1 MTATNKTHAVTVI
14 PGDGVGA
21 ECVESVRRV
30 IAAAGVRIDWE
41 ECEAG
46 GAVFRKGISSGVPKE
61 TIDSIARTRVALK
74 GPLET
79 PVGYGERSANVTLRK
94 LFELYGNVRPTRELP
109 GVQAPFA
116 GRKIDFVVVRENVED
131 LYAGIE
137 HMQTPGVA
145 QCLKLMSRK
154 GCEKVVRLAFELAR
168 AEGRHRVHCATK
180 SNIMKLTE
188 GLMKRTFEDVAR
200 EYPEMRSEHIIIDNC
215 AHQMVRYPE
224 QFDVIVTSNLNG
236 DIISDL
242 AAGLVGGLGLAPSS
256 NIGNDVAM
264 FEAVHG
270 SAPTIAGKNIV
281 NPTALLLSAVMMLRH
296 LGEFAAAA
304 LIENSI
310 IYTIELGKT
319 LTPDLTDPD
328 HAVSTSA
335 FTDKLIEH
343 FGCAS
348 ENWKAR
354 EYHALKPPHISPRP
368 DYVHVGGR
376 TVAGVDIFVESALDA
391 ATLGESVTALLADSH
406 MRLVS
411 IANRGAIVFPVGDAR
426 VDCVDHWRC
435 RLLPRELGA
444 EVGDRHIADALTRI
458 GARHAWMHVEKLQS
472 FDGTHAWAADAGE

>member
-1 MTATNKTHAVTVI
+1 MSSASKKHAVTVI

-46 GAVFRKGISSGVPKE
+46 GAVFRKGNASGVPRE

-94 LFELYGNVRPTRELP
+94 LFELYGNIRPTRELP
-109 GVQAPFA
+109 GVQAPYA

-154 GCEKVVRLAFELAR
+154 GCEKVIRLAFELAL

-188 GLMKRTFEDVAR
+188 GLMKRTFEEVAR
-200 EYPEMRSEHIIIDNC
+200 DYPDLHSEHIIIDNC

-242 AAGLVGGLGLAPSS
+242 AAGLVGGLGLAPSA
-256 NIGNDVAM
+256 NIGNGVAM

-296 LGEFAAAA
+296 LGEFEAAAQ
-304 LIENSI
+304 IESSV

-328 HAVSTSA
+328 HAVSTSV
-335 FTDKLIEH
+335 FTDKIIEH
-343 FGCAS
+343 LGRRS
-348 ENWKAR
+348 ENWRTR
-354 EYHALKPPHISPRP
+354 EYHVFHPPQVSSRP
-368 DYVHVGGR
+368 DYVRVHSR
-376 TVAGVDIFVESALDA
+376 MVAGLDVFVESALDA
-391 ATLGESVTALLADSH
+391 RSLGDSVSALLHAAPL
-406 MRLVS
+406 RLAS
-411 IANRGAIVFPVGDAR
+411 IANRGALVYPAADAR

-435 RLLPRELGA
+435 RLLPRETGQEITDHQIA
-444 EVGDRHIADALTRI
+444 EVLTRI
-458 GARHAWMHVEKLQS
+458 GAKHAWMHVEKLQS
-472 FDGTHAWAADAGE
+472 FDGSNAWAADAGE

>member
-1 MTATNKTHAVTVI
+1 MSHASVTHNVTVM
-14 PGDGVGA
+14 PGDGVGS
-21 ECVESVRRV
+21 ECVAAVRRI
-30 IAAAGVRIDWE
+30 IAAAGVSIAWE

-46 GAVFRKGISSGVPKE
+46 GVVFRKGISSGVPRE

-94 LFELYGNVRPTRELP
+94 LFELYGNIRPTRELP

-116 GRKIDFVVVRENVED
+116 GRQVDFVVVRENVED

-154 GCEKVVRLAFELAR
+154 GCEKVIRLAFEMAR

-188 GLMKRTFEDVAR
+188 GLMKRTFEEVAR
-200 EYPEMRSEHIIIDNC
+200 EYPDLQSEHIIIDNC

-242 AAGLVGGLGLAPSS
+242 AAGLVGGLGLAPSA

-296 LGEFAAAA
+296 LGEFEAAAT
-304 LIENSI
+304 IENSVI
-310 IYTIELGKT
+310 FTIELGKT

-328 HAVSTSA
+328 HAASTTQ
-335 FTDKLIEH
+335 FTDKVIEH
-343 FGCAS
+343 FGRKS
-348 ENWKAR
+348 DHWKAR
-354 EYHALKPPHISPRP
+354 HYHALNPPRVSPRS
-368 DYVHVGGR
+368 DYVQVKSR
-376 TVAGVDIFVESALDA
+376 SIAGVDIFVESPLDA
-391 ATLGESVTALLADSH
+391 GALGESVTALLADSPL
-406 MRLVS
+406 RLTS
-411 IANRGAIVFPVGDAR
+411 ISNRGAVVYPSSDAR

-435 RLLPRELGA
+435 RLMPRGNTREATDAQIA
-444 EVGDRHIADALTRI
+444 EALARIATK
-458 GARHAWMHVEKLQS
+458 HAWVHIEKLQA
-472 FDGTHAWAADAGE
+472 FDGVNAWAADAGE